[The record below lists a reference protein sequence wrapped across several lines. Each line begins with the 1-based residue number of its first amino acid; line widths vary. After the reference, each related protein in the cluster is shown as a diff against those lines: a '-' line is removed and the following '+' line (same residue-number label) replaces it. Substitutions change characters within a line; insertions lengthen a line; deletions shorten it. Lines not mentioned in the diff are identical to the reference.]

1 MELNRPDTVEI
12 YLKEVSAL
20 PLMPRREE
28 VRATRRLATLRNRFQ
43 RTLLANDYVL
53 RRLVRRLEETCARG
67 LRVDQ
72 VVNISQHR
80 PVPARLVR
88 KRLADSAARIGR
100 LADQNQQDAA
110 VALGRLASKAATRA
124 AFARMKARRRQAI
137 ARIDALA
144 LRSTQF
150 VPLFKSLERLARRI
164 ESLHRM
170 LRAAPSG
177 RGSLLASDKAITA
190 SRRSLQ
196 RLEIAAGEP
205 AETISR
211 RFHTVARL
219 RDMYLAARREIAARN
234 LRLVV
239 AVAKNY
245 RQRGLSFLDLIQEGN
260 AGLMR
265 AVDKFDSSLGLKF
278 STYATW
284 WIRQAI
290 TRALSEQART
300 VRVPSQSVQNF
311 AKIQRILHGRDRAGE
326 PRPTLEETAAMTG
339 LTVAQTE
346 AAMEAGRKASSLDE
360 DAQHQEDGRLGDLLP
375 DTRQEEAADLIDRSH
390 LRARIRDL
398 LATLPQREREVISL
412 RFGLPDGRPHT
423 LDEVGRHCR
432 VSRERVRQIEV
443 SAIERLQ
450 RPQNADMLRPF
461 LDGPPRGG
469 GFSAGLADSPLV
481 ADERSAAT

>member
-170 LRAAPSG
+170 LRSALRQRVAPCLRQGDHSVATE
-177 RGSLLASDKAITA
+177 SPA
-190 SRRSLQ
+190 SRN
-196 RLEIAAGEP
+196 
-205 AETISR
+205 R
-211 RFHTVARL
+211 RR
-219 RDMYLAARREIAARN
+219 
-234 LRLVV
+234 
-239 AVAKNY
+239 
-245 RQRGLSFLDLIQEGN
+245 
-260 AGLMR
+260 
-265 AVDKFDSSLGLKF
+265 
-278 STYATW
+278 
-284 WIRQAI
+284 
-290 TRALSEQART
+290 
-300 VRVPSQSVQNF
+300 
-311 AKIQRILHGRDRAGE
+311 
-326 PRPTLEETAAMTG
+326 
-339 LTVAQTE
+339 
-346 AAMEAGRKASSLDE
+346 
-360 DAQHQEDGRLGDLLP
+360 
-375 DTRQEEAADLIDRSH
+375 
-390 LRARIRDL
+390 
-398 LATLPQREREVISL
+398 
-412 RFGLPDGRPHT
+412 
-423 LDEVGRHCR
+423 
-432 VSRERVRQIEV
+432 
-443 SAIERLQ
+443 
-450 RPQNADMLRPF
+450 
-461 LDGPPRGG
+461 
-469 GFSAGLADSPLV
+469 
-481 ADERSAAT
+481 